1 MKIIY
6 PKLLKLAS
14 NTRFNLTFVLSDYGN
29 WLYCAKCNKTIAY
42 ICYTNYNYLKFSFMC
57 NCGSSG
63 FLELTDVENI
73 LQDIR
78 IAKGG
83 LKYIQNRLCCNIDKL
98 PIFSVVKKQLK
109 EYEYKVICKNCGAV
123 FEDKIVLTP
132 ASTLTLPLRQCRS
145 SEC

>member
-1 MKIIY
+1 MLLEIILSNMSKRKIEKKIINAR
-6 PKLLKLAS
+6 LLK
-14 NTRFNLTFVLSDYGN
+14 DYGS

-57 NCGSSG
+57 NCGSSR

-98 PIFSVVKKQLK
+98 SMFSVVKKQLK

-123 FEDKIVLTP
+123 FEDKIDLTP
-132 ASTLTLPLRQCRS
+132 AST
-145 SEC
+145 

>member
-1 MKIIY
+1 M
-6 PKLLKLAS
+6 
-14 NTRFNLTFVLSDYGN
+14 
-29 WLYCAKCNKTIAY
+29 YCAKCNKTIAY

-63 FLELTDVENI
+63 FVELTDVENI

-98 PIFSVVKKQLK
+98 PMFSVVKKKLK
-109 EYEYKVICKNCGAV
+109 EYECKVICKNCGTV
-123 FEDKIVLTP
+123 FEDKIDLTP
-132 ASTLTLPLRQCRS
+132 AST
-145 SEC
+145 

>member
-1 MKIIY
+1 MLLEIILSNMSKRKIEKKIINAR
-6 PKLLKLAS
+6 LLK
-14 NTRFNLTFVLSDYGN
+14 DYGS

-57 NCGSSG
+57 NCGSSR

-83 LKYIQNRLCCNIDKL
+83 LKYIQNRLCCNIYKL
-98 PIFSVVKKQLK
+98 SMFSVVKKQLK

-123 FEDKIVLTP
+123 FEDKIDLTP
-132 ASTLTLPLRQCRS
+132 AST
-145 SEC
+145 

>member
-1 MKIIY
+1 LEIILSNMSKRKIEKKIINAR
-6 PKLLKLAS
+6 LLK
-14 NTRFNLTFVLSDYGN
+14 DYGS

-57 NCGSSG
+57 NCGSSR

-98 PIFSVVKKQLK
+98 SMFSVVKKQLK

-123 FEDKIVLTP
+123 FEDKIDLTP
-132 ASTLTLPLRQCRS
+132 AST
-145 SEC
+145 

>member
-1 MKIIY
+1 VLLEIILSNMSKRKIEKKIINAR
-6 PKLLKLAS
+6 LLK
-14 NTRFNLTFVLSDYGN
+14 DYGS

-57 NCGSSG
+57 NCGSSR

-98 PIFSVVKKQLK
+98 SMFSVVKKQLK

-123 FEDKIVLTP
+123 FEDKIDLTP
-132 ASTLTLPLRQCRS
+132 AST
-145 SEC
+145 

>member
-1 MKIIY
+1 
-6 PKLLKLAS
+6 
-14 NTRFNLTFVLSDYGN
+14 
-29 WLYCAKCNKTIAY
+29 
-42 ICYTNYNYLKFSFMC
+42 MC

-98 PIFSVVKKQLK
+98 PMFSVVKKQLK
-109 EYEYKVICKNCGAV
+109 KYEYKVICKNCGAV
-123 FEDKIVLTP
+123 FEDKIDLTP
-132 ASTLTLPLRQCRS
+132 ASTWNCLFAEMSGWQTPLTGKAMGISVHHLLWY
-145 SEC
+145 

>member
-1 MKIIY
+1 MLLEIILSNMSKRKIEKKIINAR
-6 PKLLKLAS
+6 LLK
-14 NTRFNLTFVLSDYGN
+14 DYGS

-78 IAKGG
+78 IAKGR

-98 PIFSVVKKQLK
+98 PMFSVVKKQLK
-109 EYEYKVICKNCGAV
+109 EYEYRLICKNCGAV
-123 FEDKIVLTP
+123 FEDKIDLTP
-132 ASTLTLPLRQCRS
+132 AST
-145 SEC
+145 